1 MANTCNFYTFYAC
14 PNSRCIYLQCVGK
27 CFLLLSWLALE
38 IFPPKDVSKCLIIT
52 VQQASPQWHILTH
65 LENDSSS
72 WLSRKSFPSLINFVE
87 EMAILFFSIEKQGR
101 RRDLETNPTKV
112 LVCHISSDRLLW
124 STVTKVHWTLFF
136 YHTKIFFEANSSIMV
151 DLEMAIKI
159 HLQIQQKFLCVLS
172 AVIDLCN

>member
-1 MANTCNFYTFYAC
+1 MNHV
-14 PNSRCIYLQCVGK
+14 IYLKLRQK
-27 CFLLLSWLALE
+27 QLLSKAEQIHKMTTIFTQNDYGMFFLTSFEKELLEKGLMKFQVSRKIDGTIFSSHNLLSGLIQE
-38 IFPPKDVSKCLIIT
+38 IFPPKDVAKCLIIT

-112 LVCHISSDRLLW
+112 LVCHISSDRLL
-124 STVTKVHWTLFF
+124 
-136 YHTKIFFEANSSIMV
+136 
-151 DLEMAIKI
+151 
-159 HLQIQQKFLCVLS
+159 
-172 AVIDLCN
+172 

>member
-38 IFPPKDVSKCLIIT
+38 IFPPKDVAKCLIIT

-87 EMAILFFSIEKQGR
+87 EMAILFFFFWELREKKR
-101 RRDLETNPTKV
+101 FRNKSAKSSL
-112 LVCHISSDRLLW
+112 CHISSESLFCFTVIIVYCICICNCICTVFLLRW
-124 STVTKVHWTLFF
+124 
-136 YHTKIFFEANSSIMV
+136 
-151 DLEMAIKI
+151 
-159 HLQIQQKFLCVLS
+159 
-172 AVIDLCN
+172 